1 MTAPAAITYRAPGKV
16 VVWGEYAVLAGAPA
30 GVMAIDRYAQVN
42 LAPRKQSL
50 NFRASGLLTPHIYC
64 ATNKFLDADIT
75 RMAEVILK
83 HWGYDAWPAGAII
96 DMDTHAFYQS
106 GRKYGL
112 GSSAALCVALYSCLA
127 DLLSHRPTLQEAM
140 EIHRGFQGGRGSGLD
155 IAASWHGS
163 TILFTQGEI
172 APFAWPQ
179 DLYWELIWTGRSAVT
194 AAHLDRFAQW
204 RQAGTTG
211 ALDDLV
217 LQCRRVAEAPGL
229 DCLHEYVA
237 NLREFDA
244 QSQLNIFTH
253 EHAMLATMAAR
264 TQLVY
269 KPCGAGGGDI
279 GIAISRDPQ
288 ALAHF
293 VDQAINQDFVVLQ
306 SEIAP
311 NGVEHCA

>member
-1 MTAPAAITYRAPGKV
+1 MPESTAIAFRAPGKV

-42 LAPRKQSL
+42 LLPRQRNLS
-50 NFRASGLLTPHIYC
+50 FRANGPLTPHIHC
-64 ATNKFLDADIT
+64 ATHKFIDADIT

-83 HWGYDAWPAGAII
+83 HWGYADWPSGALV

-112 GSSAALCVALYSCLA
+112 GSSAALCVALYNCLA
-127 DLLSHRPTLQEAM
+127 EQLSHPPTLREAM
-140 EIHRGFQGGRGSGLD
+140 EIHRTFQGGRGSGLD
-155 IAASWHGS
+155 VAASWHGS

-172 APFAWPQ
+172 APFVWPQ
-179 DLYWELIWTGRSAVT
+179 DLYWRLIWTGHSAAT
-194 AAHLDRFAQW
+194 AVHLDRFAQW
-204 RQAGTTG
+204 REAGRAG

-217 LQCRRVAEAPGL
+217 LQSRRVAEAPGL
-229 DCLHEYVA
+229 ERLHEYVA

-279 GIAISRDPQ
+279 GIAMSRDPQ